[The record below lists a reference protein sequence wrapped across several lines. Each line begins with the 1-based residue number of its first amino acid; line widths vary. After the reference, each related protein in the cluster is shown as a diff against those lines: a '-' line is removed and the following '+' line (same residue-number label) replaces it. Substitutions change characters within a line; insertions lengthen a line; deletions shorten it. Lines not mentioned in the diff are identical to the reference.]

1 MATCPRNHAM
11 SCCSPKQ
18 DPNVVGLEE
27 IVAASAAIQ
36 NMLLAAHTLGL
47 GAKLRTGKQLIGRRL
62 RSSSA

>member
-1 MATCPRNHAM
+1 M